1 MYDIYRHQSNLTTNR
16 ANAFRLHSDSGEE
29 NRVTIHDLY
38 NAHSILTGAHVP
50 QEQTIT
56 FTAAGTEM
64 LRLNADGDIY
74 VSGRLATNDLE
85 VVDAMRQFLSG
96 QGLL

>member
-16 ANAFRLHSDSGEE
+16 ANVFRLHSDSGEE
-29 NRVTIHDLY
+29 NHVTIHDLR
-38 NAHSILTGAHVP
+38 NAHSILTGSHVP
-50 QEQTIT
+50 QDQTIT
-56 FTAAGTEM
+56 FTTTGTEI
-64 LRLNADGDIY
+64 LRLGADGDIY
-74 VSGRLATNDLE
+74 VRGRLATNDLE